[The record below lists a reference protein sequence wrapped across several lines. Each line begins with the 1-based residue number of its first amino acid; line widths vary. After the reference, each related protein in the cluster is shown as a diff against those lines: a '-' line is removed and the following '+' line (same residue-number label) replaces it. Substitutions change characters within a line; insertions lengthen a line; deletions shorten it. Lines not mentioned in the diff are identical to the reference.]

1 VRYDVFQV
9 SHGRRLF
16 HERRVA
22 KFTSSKTKVTWNG
35 RGRRHR
41 RVTDGYYVVR
51 FLTKTPTGH
60 TSVHRIALRRQHR
73 RWRML
78 RDYQR
83 RARCGSIRLYKLS
96 NPVFGG
102 KGGRRLKAGF
112 RLSHAMP
119 AVLTVTR
126 GKRVVYR
133 KRLKRARG
141 GRYLLFRV
149 PLRKARGLYRVT
161 LVAGSGKAAARARLY
176 SRRL

>member
-1 VRYDVFQV
+1 
-9 SHGRRLF
+9 
-16 HERRVA
+16 
-22 KFTSSKTKVTWNG
+22 
-35 RGRRHR
+35 
-41 RVTDGYYVVR
+41 VR

-60 TSVHRIALRRQHR
+60 TAVHRIALRRVHG
-73 RWRML
+73 RWRTV

-102 KGGRRLKAGF
+102 TRGRRLKAGF
-112 RLSHAMP
+112 RLSRAMP

-133 KRLKRARG
+133 KRLNPARG
-141 GRYLLFRV
+141 GRYLRFRV
-149 PLRKARGLYRVT
+149 PLPKAHGLYRVT
-161 LVAGSGKAAARARLY
+161 LVAGSGKSAARARLY